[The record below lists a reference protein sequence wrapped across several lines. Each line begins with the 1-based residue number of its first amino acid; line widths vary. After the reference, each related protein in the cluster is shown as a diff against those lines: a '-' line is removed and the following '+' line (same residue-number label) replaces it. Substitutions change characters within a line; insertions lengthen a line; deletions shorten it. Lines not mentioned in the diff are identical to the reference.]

1 MSAKAIF
8 SHGDP
13 VMRDYTPPTTAVVA
27 GDVVVINGQLRI
39 AHRDIAVGQLGALAD
54 QSGNGVY
61 DVVTSSVF
69 ADEDV
74 VYWNVSGQVATHAS
88 TGNIKLGHAEGA
100 NATGSTRVRV
110 LFQK

>member
-13 VMRDYTPPTTAVVA
+13 VMRDYTPPSSVVNA

-39 AHRDIAVGQLGALAD
+39 AHRDIAVGQLGALAE
-54 QSGNGVY
+54 QNGAGVY
-61 DVVTSSVF
+61 DVLTSSVF

-74 VYWNVSGQVATHAS
+74 VYWSVGGQVATHSS
-88 TGNIKLGHAEGA
+88 TGNTKLGYAIGA